1 MVKDLVC
8 KNSKLRDTI
17 DKFTKKEIHYENELL
32 DYQFENQE
40 LRDRIEILENI
51 IMDSGN
57 GRPAPGQRMTIQTAS
72 PFNIKIRPFNG
83 VEGSELL
90 DDRLK
95 GILELIAD

>member
-57 GRPAPGQRMTIQTAS
+57 GRPAPG
-72 PFNIKIRPFNG
+72 
-83 VEGSELL
+83 
-90 DDRLK
+90 
-95 GILELIAD
+95 